1 MKETKPIRMVC
12 ISCPQ
17 GCALEIVKNG
27 GEFGVEGNR
36 CKKGI
41 EYARQEITN
50 PVRSITTTVRT
61 AFRDFP
67 RLSVK
72 TDAEVP
78 LADIFAFMR
87 EINAVEVRER
97 LVPGNVVKEDLL
109 GSGINLVATCDM
121 KGQGMI

>member
-1 MKETKPIRMVC
+1 MKESNPIRMVC

-17 GCALEIVKNG
+17 GCALEVVKSG
-27 GEFGVEGNR
+27 AECSVEGNR

-41 EYARQEITN
+41 EYALQEITN

-67 RLSVK
+67 LLSVK

-87 EINAVEVRER
+87 EINLVEVRER
-97 LVPGNVVKEDLL
+97 LVPGNVVKENLL